1 MAGWHNLRNVVEQ
14 EFVQALEEGR
24 EVAGVEALRA
34 GFEAAGE
41 DEGKLRELMLRIRAV
56 PIRGDFGFVE
66 PSDLEGIKKARA
78 ARSVR
83 RVEAPKDKE
92 WLYDRIYGG
101 WLGRCAGMAL
111 GKPVEAFMTPKD
123 GLTSRGRI
131 KAYLTGLSASEWP
144 IKDYFPRESPGS
156 AVSGKLG
163 WSACSTREA
172 MAFAENDDDLCY
184 TAIGQ
189 EVLTRHGKKFTTRDV
204 AGTWVSK
211 LPYGVVCGAGTQ
223 TFKNLVTGVN
233 FHQGR
238 RDEVDWNWVSQ
249 NENPY
254 REWICAQI
262 RADPYG
268 YVCPGD
274 MELAA
279 ELAWRDGR
287 LTSVKNGIYG
297 AMFVAAMTAAAFV
310 MDDPEAIVEAGL
322 GEIPATS
329 RLHKAVSDVVGICRK
344 HGMAFDA
351 FEAVFDEV
359 DALLG
364 HYSPAHTI
372 NNAGL
377 VAAAVLLGGGDWVK
391 TTTLS
396 VMGGWDT
403 DCNGATAGSI
413 AGVMLGAG
421 KLPQQ
426 WVGRLNDTLVVDVPG
441 YSPVKISDCAKRSVT
456 VAMK

>member
-14 EFVQALEEGR
+14 EFVQSLEEGR

-34 GFEAAGE
+34 AFEAAGE
-41 DEGKLRELMLRIRAV
+41 DEGKLKEVMGRIKEV
-56 PIRGDFGFVE
+56 PIREDFGFVE
-66 PSDLEGIKKARA
+66 PSDLEGIRKGRPE
-78 ARSVR
+78 RSVR
-83 RVEAPKDKE
+83 RVDAPKDKE

-111 GKPVEAFMTPKD
+111 GKPVEAFMTPHG

-131 KAYLTGLSASEWP
+131 KAYLMGLSASEWP
-144 IKDYFPRESPGS
+144 IKDYFPAESPGA
-156 AVSGKLG
+156 AVSGRLG

-189 EVLTRHGKKFTTRDV
+189 EVLTHHGKKFTTRDV
-204 AGTWVSK
+204 AGTWITK
-211 LPYGVVCGAGTQ
+211 LPYGMVCGAGTQ
-223 TFKNLVTGVN
+223 TLRNLVMGVN

-268 YVCPGD
+268 YACPGD

-279 ELAWRDGR
+279 ELAWRDAR

-297 AMFVAAMTAAAFV
+297 AMFVAATTAAAFV
-310 MDDPEAIVEAGL
+310 TEDPLEIVEAGL
-322 GEIPATS
+322 GEVPTTS
-329 RLHKAVSDVVGICRK
+329 RLYKVVSDVVAICRR
-344 HGMAFDA
+344 HGMAFEN
-351 FEAVFDEV
+351 FEAVFDEI
-359 DALLG
+359 DALAG
-364 HYSPAHTI
+364 HYCPAHTI

-377 VAAAVLLGGGDWVK
+377 VAAAVLLGGGDWEK
-391 TTTLS
+391 TTTLG

-413 AGVMLGAG
+413 AGVMVGA
-421 KLPQQ
+421 KKMPQH
-426 WVGRLNDTLVVDVPG
+426 WVGRLNDTLVTGVAG
-441 YSPVKISDCAKRSVT
+441 YSPVAISECARRSVA